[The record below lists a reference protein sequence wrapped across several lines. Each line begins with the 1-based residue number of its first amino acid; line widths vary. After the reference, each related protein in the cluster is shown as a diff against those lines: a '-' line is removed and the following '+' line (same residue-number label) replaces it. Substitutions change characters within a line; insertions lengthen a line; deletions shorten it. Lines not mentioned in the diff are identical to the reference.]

1 MILIKILFHDYS
13 SEQCM
18 FNIKNCPFL
27 LFFINKIPFL
37 FRNYID
43 FYAVQN
49 YLLRFFFPDPVH
61 NVATVSASAWV
72 TEGVSRSR
80 NALINGDTENYDW
93 DSGYTCHQ
101 LGSGAIVVQLAQ
113 PFILDS
119 MRYIFF
125 SFTIIN
131 LIMLSTF
138 NISEFL
144 LYAEL

>member
-1 MILIKILFHDYS
+1 MIVLQFRIYYLYKIVFY
-13 SEQCM
+13 
-18 FNIKNCPFL
+18 
-27 LFFINKIPFL
+27 FFT
-37 FRNYID
+37 
-43 FYAVQN
+43 
-49 YLLRFFFPDPVH
+49 DPVH

-119 MRYIFF
+119 MRYFYFVLKCGSVIQ
-125 SFTIIN
+125 
-131 LIMLSTF
+131 LLSTF
-138 NISEFL
+138 SVS
-144 LYAEL
+144 